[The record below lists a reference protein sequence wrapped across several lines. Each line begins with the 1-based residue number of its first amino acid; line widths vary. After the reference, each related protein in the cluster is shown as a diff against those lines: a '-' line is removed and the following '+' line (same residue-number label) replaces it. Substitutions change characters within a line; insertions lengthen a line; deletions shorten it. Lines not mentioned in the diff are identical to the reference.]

1 MEISF
6 DADTEAEAAS
16 GVSGALSVGP
26 SLNHVAGVTEKIEYA
41 TSLNYIYAYLIHFQ
55 NGVTPPE
62 PETRERRVL
71 ELESTKSTGL
81 HGQIMPA
88 AESEPR
94 QRNGMN
100 G

>member
-1 MEISF
+1 M
-6 DADTEAEAAS
+6 
-16 GVSGALSVGP
+16 
-26 SLNHVAGVTEKIEYA
+26 EKIKYE
-41 TSLNYIYAYLIHFQ
+41 TSLNYIYAYFTHFQ
-55 NGVTPPE
+55 SGVNPPE
-62 PETRERRVL
+62 LETRERRVL
-71 ELESTKSTGL
+71 ELESTNKSTGL